1 MTCFQNVPRDSTTKA
16 VAVVSGAVTVRGEH
30 SATKTPVTALPVN
43 LGGFPHFVSNV
54 NLSSFSFFFSFYSFL
69 FPQPRPAGWL
79 QTTWAACPNC
89 LPRV

>member
-1 MTCFQNVPRDSTTKA
+1 MTCFQNVPVDTTTRA

-54 NLSSFSFFFSFYSFL
+54 NPSGFL
-69 FPQPRPAGWL
+69 FFLFIFVSTA
-79 QTTWAACPNC
+79 TTSRLAANKMGS
-89 LPRV
+89 LS